1 MTMIPPS
8 STNPFSFENLS
19 RLLLGKPLGGS
30 LGGLVGTGQVKATLN
45 RAAIGDATYGEGSKP
60 KAEDVLARVDL
71 SQGHPFNYA
80 AYILKGEKP
89 QVVYEQEIVG
99 GFVGGQAP
107 EYSKPMDLP
116 AGIAKDF
123 DWKTL
128 AKPAPK
134 FILADTFGR

>member
-8 STNPFSFENLS
+8 QFDSLS
-19 RLLLGKPLGGS
+19 KLLFGRPLGGG
-30 LGGLVGTGQVKATLN
+30 LFGGGAAQVTSKLN
-45 RAAIGDATYGEGSKP
+45 QTALRTATYGEGTKP
-60 KAEDVLARVDL
+60 KAEDVLARVQL

-89 QVVYEQEIVG
+89 QVVYEQHLVG

-128 AKPAPK
+128 SKPAPK
-134 FILADTFGR
+134 FILADSFGR